1 MFVVLLAVG
10 APFDSMC
17 ADVWPSPGICFYI
30 PPEIRGGHY
39 LILTR
44 EQYWWTLA
52 FSRPSDRFY
61 GKWTTLPD
69 GHAFDY
75 TTLGLST
82 YKGRITVRHAR
93 EDGAF
98 VTFISFGKPYRGT
111 YADASARH
119 AATMAMAALRAG
131 EGEKVLPLI
140 REAGA
145 SSGVWGEYWE
155 INEPGVAE
163 CRPWFMTAAGN
174 CLYAI
179 NSMLLMEADGECRIG
194 AGVPKEWK
202 DWSFRLPAESGYEV
216 DFAMKGGVVTKL
228 VLRQQ
233 AHNNKRGGD
242 PRTIKVVLPD
252 GSRRTVAVQFA
263 S

>member
-1 MFVVLLAVG
+1 M
-10 APFDSMC
+10 
-17 ADVWPSPGICFYI
+17 
-30 PPEIRGGHY
+30 
-39 LILTR
+39 
-44 EQYWWTLA
+44 
-52 FSRPSDRFY
+52 
-61 GKWTTLPD
+61 
-69 GHAFDY
+69 
-75 TTLGLST
+75 
-82 YKGRITVRHAR
+82 RHAR

-98 VTFISFGKPYRGT
+98 VTFISFGKPYKGT

-119 AATMAMAALRAG
+119 AAVWGKYYAASEVDVSAADRPDAVSMGLLAGYFPFPIFPKGHKEQTAAVDFFLAQGVKAGNMYEMGKNICPWYAATMAMAALRAG
-131 EGEKVLPLI
+131 EGEKALPLI
-140 REAGA
+140 REASA
-145 SSGVWGEYWE
+145 SAGVWGEYWE

-163 CRPWFMTAAGN
+163 SRPWFMTAAGN

-233 AHNNKRGGD
+233 PYNKRGAD
-242 PRTIKVVLPD
+242 PRSVKVVLPD
-252 GSRRTVAVQFA
+252 GSRRMVAVQFA